1 MSRLLLVMVAL
12 GCVFVVVEFFRSGGP
27 ETAKGDV
34 AFDLSAAVADAAG
47 KGQQDVAAVLSQP
60 GGERVSGLSRVT
72 ALSERA
78 LDEVERIDASTAGNS
93 ASNLPVNGDGTW
105 SVSLRLINGESKV
118 PIANARVVFRRLA
131 DGREVTSRSDQNGTV
146 VGEALQGES
155 WQLTV
160 DEAGFKSESREILLE
175 DSVLLDTVVVDDR
188 HVFDLGVVA
197 LQPLHAVRFELV
209 GCDAWSD
216 PSAFSIQS
224 LEEGI
229 AIPVDDLGL
238 AEVSYAELPAAL
250 NVRVNYP
257 DGTEGWERFDSSE
270 ISLDRPFRILVGGDR
285 RLELDL
291 RLTSSVRL
299 ALEGVDSY
307 VRATFIDTSGAV
319 RFVAQR
325 MDGERAYVF
334 PQVQA
339 TSVNVGLVTPGEGQ
353 QVEWAAET
361 HPLNELGV
369 TPVILLV
376 ASPPRQLLFVD
387 GDDTPVP
394 NVSWRLKPSDASTS
408 WTAGGL
414 TDENGTARIPMDIE
428 AGPLFLSADTV
439 EATWQL
445 FDSEFQSLDDQA
457 ALVVR
462 VEPRREWSIE
472 LSSNGLLPGN
482 ATAWVSG
489 SQTNALT
496 YPLEFDA
503 EGKTDKY
510 LLVDGS
516 HAEFTIV
523 ADGFWTVQETYSLA
537 PGTNQVEVYQLGK
550 LEARSV
556 EDLRRYTSV
565 ELGVG
570 VSKWMD
576 DGRIEIRTSSSGVV
590 AVVPIGDYLS
600 VSKDGGEERIEVVA
614 SRE

>member
-1 MSRLLLVMVAL
+1 
-12 GCVFVVVEFFRSGGP
+12 
-27 ETAKGDV
+27 
-34 AFDLSAAVADAAG
+34 
-47 KGQQDVAAVLSQP
+47 
-60 GGERVSGLSRVT
+60 
-72 ALSERA
+72 
-78 LDEVERIDASTAGNS
+78 
-93 ASNLPVNGDGTW
+93 
-105 SVSLRLINGESKV
+105 
-118 PIANARVVFRRLA
+118 
-131 DGREVTSRSDQNGTV
+131 
-146 VGEALQGES
+146 
-155 WQLTV
+155 
-160 DEAGFKSESREILLE
+160 
-175 DSVLLDTVVVDDR
+175 
-188 HVFDLGVVA
+188 
-197 LQPLHAVRFELV
+197 
-209 GCDAWSD
+209 
-216 PSAFSIQS
+216 
-224 LEEGI
+224 
-229 AIPVDDLGL
+229 
-238 AEVSYAELPAAL
+238 
-250 NVRVNYP
+250 
-257 DGTEGWERFDSSE
+257 
-270 ISLDRPFRILVGGDR
+270 
-285 RLELDL
+285 
-291 RLTSSVRL
+291 
-299 ALEGVDSY
+299 
-307 VRATFIDTSGAV
+307 
-319 RFVAQR
+319 
-325 MDGERAYVF
+325 
-334 PQVQA
+334 
-339 TSVNVGLVTPGEGQ
+339 
-353 QVEWAAET
+353 
-361 HPLNELGV
+361 
-369 TPVILLV
+369 
-376 ASPPRQLLFVD
+376 
-387 GDDTPVP
+387 
-394 NVSWRLKPSDASTS
+394 
-408 WTAGGL
+408 
-414 TDENGTARIPMDIE
+414 MDIE